1 MAEDSLPAAES
12 QPYGEPEMASRASAG
27 GPVAVSSFL
36 ALAALVAGAAF
47 AADLLLMPSG
57 IAGGLAYLGLVLLG
71 WRLNQAR
78 AILLLAVL
86 ASGLMAAG
94 HIAAGGATTD
104 AAIVNRGL
112 ALLVIWAAAVVL
124 AAAKRREA
132 LLAERIAEQ
141 NAKLAATRIHAQL
154 ANQTTSEFL
163 SNMSHELRTPLN
175 AILGFSEIVRHE
187 MFGPLGNERYRGYMT
202 DIHNSGQRLLD
213 LVNDLLAI
221 AKIEAGRVE
230 LAENVVDATN
240 LVRHCA
246 SVARTQARTKHVM
259 IEVDIP
265 GGLPPLNAD
274 QRKLR
279 QILGNLLANAVRF
292 TPAGGRVRISA
303 WCRPETGHVFQI
315 ADTGTGIAL
324 KDVPLA
330 LAPFGQVGSPLHED
344 QEGVGLG
351 LPLAKALVELHAG
364 SFDLQSEPGAGTTV
378 TVRFPA
384 ERVVSVVEA
393 A

>member
-1 MAEDSLPAAES
+1 MAEDSLLAAES
-12 QPYGEPEMASRASAG
+12 QPHGEPEMASPASAG
-27 GPVAVSSFL
+27 GPVAVLLFL
-36 ALAALVAGAAF
+36 TLAGLVAGAAF
-47 AADLLLMPSG
+47 AADLLMPSG

-71 WRLNQAR
+71 WRLNQAS

-86 ASGLMAAG
+86 ASGLVVAG
-94 HIAAGGATTD
+94 HIAAGGETTD
-104 AAIVNRGL
+104 TAIVNRGL

-132 LLAERIAEQ
+132 MFADRIAEQ
-141 NAKLAATRIHAQL
+141 SAKLAATRTHAQL
-154 ANQTTSEFL
+154 ANQTASEFL

-175 AILGFSEIVRHE
+175 AILGFSEIIRNE
-187 MFGPLGNERYRGYMT
+187 MFGPLGNDRYRGYIT
-202 DIHNSGQRLLD
+202 DIQNSGQRLLD

-230 LAENVVDATN
+230 LAENVIDATD

-259 IEVDIP
+259 IEVDIS

-364 SFDLQSEPGAGTTV
+364 SFGLQSEPGVGTTV

-384 ERVVSVVEA
+384 ERIVSLVEA

>member
-12 QPYGEPEMASRASAG
+12 QPHGEPEMASRASAG
-27 GPVAVSSFL
+27 GPVAVSLFL

-47 AADLLLMPSG
+47 AADLLMPSG

-78 AILLLAVL
+78 AILLLAAL

-94 HIAAGGATTD
+94 HIAAGDETTD

-112 ALLVIWAAAVVL
+112 ALLVIWAVAVVL

-141 NAKLAATRIHAQL
+141 NAKLAATRTHAQL
-154 ANQTTSEFL
+154 ANQTASEFL

-175 AILGFSEIVRHE
+175 AILGFSEIVRNE

-221 AKIEAGRVE
+221 AKIEVGRVE
-230 LAENVVDATN
+230 LAENVVDATD